1 MLKDTNSS
9 SDQEPPENLISSKF
23 KALKRQQSSLTKRL

>member
-9 SDQEPPENLISSKF
+9 SDQEPPENLTSSKF
-23 KALKRQQSSLTKRL
+23 KSLKRQQIPLTKRS